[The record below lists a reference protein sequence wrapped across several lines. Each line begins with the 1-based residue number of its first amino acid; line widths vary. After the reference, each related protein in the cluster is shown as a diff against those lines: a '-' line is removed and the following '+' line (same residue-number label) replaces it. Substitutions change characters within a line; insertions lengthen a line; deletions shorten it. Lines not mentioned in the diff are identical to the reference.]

1 MKHNQFRYVCL
12 SSFVFLPKTD
22 EETES
27 GSKIADAREK
37 EQRREAMKYTANSVR
52 GMDFEKRMLLASM
65 IATLLQKLKYRRV
78 KSVDNYPAVLES
90 EMQDTLIDWNS
101 QLSIYH
107 L

>member
-1 MKHNQFRYVCL
+1 MEVFKATI
-12 SSFVFLPKTD
+12 FVKRRFETD
-22 EETES
+22 EEES
-27 GSKIADAREK
+27 GSKIIDAKEK
-37 EQRREAMKYTANSVR
+37 EQRREAMRYTTNSGR

-78 KSVDNYPAVLES
+78 KSDDYPAILES

-101 QLSIYH
+101 QLSIHH